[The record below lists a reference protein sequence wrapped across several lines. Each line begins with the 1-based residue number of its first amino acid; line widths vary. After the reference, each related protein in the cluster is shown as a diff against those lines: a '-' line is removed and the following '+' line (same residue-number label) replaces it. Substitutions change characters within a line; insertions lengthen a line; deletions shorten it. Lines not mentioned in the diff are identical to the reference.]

1 MPKILIKE
9 ILFFPLEI
17 KLFDGVLFIVKVAD
31 ERIISF
37 ITHFKANEKLVKY
50 SSSYRFKFAQPQI
63 RNPWRCIMK
72 HVHKLPSQQVLLFI
86 IHVVS
91 VTND

>member
-31 ERIISF
+31 ECIISF
-37 ITHFKANEKLVKY
+37 ITHFKANEKLLKIQLIISLLICTAAYQKPVALHHVTRTQTSFSA
-50 SSSYRFKFAQPQI
+50 SSFVYNTCSFRDK
-63 RNPWRCIMK
+63 
-72 HVHKLPSQQVLLFI
+72 
-86 IHVVS
+86 
-91 VTND
+91 

>member
-9 ILFFPLEI
+9 ILFFSLEI

-37 ITHFKANEKLVKY
+37 ITHFKANEKLLKI
-50 SSSYRFKFAQPQI
+50 Q
-63 RNPWRCIMK
+63 
-72 HVHKLPSQQVLLFI
+72 LI
-86 IHVVS
+86 IS
-91 VTND
+91 L

>member
-31 ERIISF
+31 ECIISF
-37 ITHFKANEKLVKY
+37 ITHFKANEKLLKNT
-50 SSSYRFKFAQPQI
+50 AHHI
-63 RNPWRCIMK
+63 ALN
-72 HVHKLPSQQVLLFI
+72 LPSRR
-86 IHVVS
+86 S
-91 VTND
+91 ETRGAAS